1 MVFQSI
7 GQDSGRHADASRPV
21 RRVARLLLV
30 IGLTAGAGAAVSGA
44 ERNAVPIGETATV
57 IFQVVADGATEY
69 GIPVIIQAR
78 LSVLEILRGTP
89 AWERLQTA
97 DPANEP
103 PAAGF
108 EYLLVRVQIS
118 SEGSGAMRI
127 PYEVRAE
134 HFRIFDAAN
143 QPYPTPAVRLPEPT
157 LIGAKIYP
165 NDVREGWLV
174 FQIAS
179 NDRRPEMF
187 FFSGQWFRIGT
198 G

>member
-1 MVFQSI
+1 M
-7 GQDSGRHADASRPV
+7 
-21 RRVARLLLV
+21 RRIAPLLLV
-30 IGLTAGAGAAVSGA
+30 IGLTAGTGAAVAGST
-44 ERNAVPIGETATV
+44 RDAVPIGEVVAV
-57 IFQVVADGATEY
+57 KFQVIAEGPTEY

-134 HFRIFDAAN
+134 HFRIFDAAS
-143 QPYPTPAVRLPEPT
+143 QPYPTPIVRLPEPA
-157 LIGAKIYP
+157 LIGAKVYP
-165 NDVREGWLV
+165 NDVREGWLA